1 MTLSTQ
7 DQAILDLEQGW
18 WQQPGAK
25 ADLIRAQIGISPT
38 RYYARLRDLLDEP
51 AALEYDPL
59 TVKRLRRI
67 RIDRRRARV
76 TGRTAAPRSR

>member
-25 ADLIRAQIGISPT
+25 AEVIRARIGISPT
-38 RYYARLRDLLDEP
+38 RYYARLRELLDEP
-51 AALEYDPL
+51 DALEYDPL

-67 RIDRRRARV
+67 RDERRRVRV
-76 TGRTAAPRSR
+76 SGRTADPRSR